1 MTLLRNA
8 LAFTIVLACAIAE
21 AQGTAPPSTTQ
32 PSGRWHDVSM
42 EAYRQHLEALST
54 LVDACAKARSVRG
67 CDPTQIGPDD
77 RVSIVNGSRTE
88 LRLIRY
94 GWLRV
99 LFSKAQDADAAAKAN
114 SPIKRSGGSGQ
125 NPAQNPA
132 KDPAQAEPATS
143 QLLRDAKLRLE
154 RDLAQSHQPVASAP
168 DHAQEA
174 AVLRQVLAGPEFRGL
189 QRANVRE
196 SVLEK
201 FGTWLNRLFES
212 AVNFKTRSAWVGR
225 ALVWGFIVAVCVA
238 LACSLMRLERK
249 WRVRL
254 TPDMD
259 MPAPGAASARDWQLW
274 LEDAQRAANSGL
286 WREAI
291 HFVYWASISRLESR
305 RLWPADRARTPRE
318 YLALVDAGDP
328 RKPGLSQLTH
338 TFERVWYGGRDA
350 GESDYKSAENL
361 ATALISGGSR
371 TGAAGLPLAQ
381 EGGAR

>member
-1 MTLLRNA
+1 
-8 LAFTIVLACAIAE
+8 
-21 AQGTAPPSTTQ
+21 
-32 PSGRWHDVSM
+32 M

-54 LVDACAKARSVRG
+54 LVGACAKARSVKG

-99 LFSKAQDADAAAKAN
+99 LFSKAQDADQTAKAD
-114 SPIKRSGGSGQ
+114 SPAKRSGGSGQ
-125 NPAQNPA
+125 NPARNGA

-143 QLLRDAKLRLE
+143 QLLKDAKLRLE
-154 RDLAQSHQPVASAP
+154 RDLAQSHQPVAPAP

-174 AVLRQVLAGPEFRGL
+174 AVLRQVLAGPEYRGL
-189 QRANVRE
+189 QQANVRE
-196 SVLEK
+196 SMLEK

-238 LACSLMRLERK
+238 LAWSLMRLERK

-291 HFVYWASISRLESR
+291 HFVYWAAISRLESR

-328 RKPGLSQLTH
+328 RQPGLSQLTH

-361 ATALISGGSR
+361 ATALISAGSR